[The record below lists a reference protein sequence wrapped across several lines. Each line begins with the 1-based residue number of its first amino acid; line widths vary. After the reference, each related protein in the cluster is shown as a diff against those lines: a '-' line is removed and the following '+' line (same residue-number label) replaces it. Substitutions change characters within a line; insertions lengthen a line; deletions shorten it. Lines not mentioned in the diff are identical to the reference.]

1 MKYIRQ
7 ALNCT
12 YRTERKAYP
21 GLNDLI
27 DMLDSSKLHYY
38 EYVGVLRDID
48 NLLHDINSPIREE
61 PL

>member
-7 ALNCT
+7 ALNYT

-27 DMLDSSKLHYY
+27 DMLDSSKLNYY

-48 NLLHDINSPIREE
+48 NLLHDINQPIREE